1 MSTEKKKATWDGS
14 PVTVV
19 KISTNQFAV
28 ENDAGE
34 TLKTL
39 DDHAL
44 RDAVDKRTLSFITGG
59 RRRKTRKPRR
69 KIRKTRRYR
78 K

>member
-1 MSTEKKKATWDGS
+1 MSTEKMKATWDGS

-19 KISTNQFAV
+19 EISMGQFSV

-39 DDHAL
+39 DVRGL
-44 RDAVDKRTLSFITGG
+44 VDAVDKKTLSFLTGG
-59 RRRKTRKPRR
+59 RRHTRSRKYKGG
-69 KIRKTRRYR
+69 KTRRYR